1 MTLSLRYTLIALFF
15 KSKGAVLR
23 RNWEVGGKKANS
35 QQAACLSLTKETRR
49 PHGRLVIALPKWTS
63 RRLLWAQIYGMAN
76 ISRLQ
81 ASQAHCWTC
90 CRTAAV
96 LQWASSY
103 FAAVSIGFWISEAIK
118 APMYFGNQYSGCFYF
133 WQLSA
138 GYCSFNM
145 EFKSFSVNKDLWYG
159 QHIRALS

>member
-1 MTLSLRYTLIALFF
+1 MTLSLKYILIALFF

-90 CRTAAV
+90 CRTAAG

-103 FAAVSIGFWISEAIK
+103 FAAVSSALVFEFLRQLRHPCILAISILAVWLLAVISWVL
-118 APMYFGNQYSGCFYF
+118 FFQYG
-133 WQLSA
+133 LHVV
-138 GYCSFNM
+138 
-145 EFKSFSVNKDLWYG
+145 FSEHSISSISL
-159 QHIRALS
+159 